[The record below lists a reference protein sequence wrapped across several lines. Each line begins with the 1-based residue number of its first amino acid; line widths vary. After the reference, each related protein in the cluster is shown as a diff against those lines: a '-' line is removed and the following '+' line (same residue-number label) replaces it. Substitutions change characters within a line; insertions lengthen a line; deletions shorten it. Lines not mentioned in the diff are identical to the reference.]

1 MQGKAEVMIAVTHLA
16 FARSQKIGTG
26 ISANNRNSIKEI
38 FYCHE
43 HKRKSSQQMAAF
55 SFAVFPKAGS
65 ATEERVKFE
74 RNFQTTY

>member
-26 ISANNRNSIKEI
+26 ISANNRKYAGRT

-43 HKRKSSQQMAAF
+43 YKRKSSQYMAAF
-55 SFAVFPKAGS
+55 SFAVNIG
-65 ATEERVKFE
+65 RVKRE
-74 RNFQTTY
+74 